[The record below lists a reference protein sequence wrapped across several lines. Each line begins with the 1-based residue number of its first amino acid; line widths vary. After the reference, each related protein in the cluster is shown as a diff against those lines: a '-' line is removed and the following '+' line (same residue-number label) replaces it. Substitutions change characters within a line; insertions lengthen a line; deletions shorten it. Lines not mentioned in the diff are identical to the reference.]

1 MKKTKY
7 FFGAIAALM
16 MASCSSND
24 EPKPETPDVNG
35 TDNYV
40 TVNILA
46 SGAENGRAASD
57 FTDGDDAESK
67 VINALFMF
75 FDDTDKLVD
84 YSTPA
89 IEWKENSSNPE
100 NPAVTKVG
108 SVEINLKEGLIY
120 KKVVVALNPSAEG
133 IAQLYGDVRTMA
145 DLNKFY
151 KDYAS
156 LANAKNNAQRFV
168 MSTSSYYADAARNQL
183 VNATPIT
190 NENIYKASEKVD
202 GNPPATAKTV
212 DMYVERTVAKIEL
225 TNSVNTDNFELN
237 ANDEN
242 DKTKLILTGTDG
254 RPKTPIVIKP
264 VLLAMAVNV
273 DCKNAYLVKKID
285 NLDNFGYGNGEGGW
299 KNFEWNDPEN
309 HRSYWANTIIE
320 GATKKQQNYLTWA
333 QLTADKYKIQD
344 NRPVVQYI
352 NPNTYDYAIRD
363 DAGTQSTKVMIMA
376 RLCEDGDPDKPLDLI
391 KCGDVYYTKDDFL
404 TLAADKV
411 NAAIKNI
418 KDSPRFTAADM
429 KLKQS
434 GDVNPQTGAHDM
446 AYAVK
451 VMLKQDVTDK
461 TVASAIE
468 SCLKSN
474 FNDFAPRFWNK
485 GKTYYFTSIRHQ
497 GFTGLSGTGEEYLYG
512 VVRNHHYKI
521 NISSI
526 SGLGT
531 PVSTDP
537 DDPDN
542 PDEPIDPDRPK
553 GDPTYMKAN
562 IKILKWRIVSQSL
575 KLE

>member
-1 MKKTKY
+1 MKKSKI
-7 FFGAIAALM
+7 FVGALAILL

-46 SGAENGRAASD
+46 SGTENGRAASD
-57 FTDGDDAESK
+57 FTDGDNTESK
-67 VINALFMF
+67 VNNALFMF
-75 FDDTDKLVD
+75 FDSTGKLID

-89 IEWKENSSNPE
+89 IEWKDNSSNPE

-108 SVEINLKEGLIY
+108 SVEINLKEGLSY
-120 KKVVVALNPSAEG
+120 NKVVVALNPSAEG
-133 IAQLYGDVRTMA
+133 IAQLYSDVKNMS

-151 KDYAS
+151 KNYAS
-156 LANAKNNAQRFV
+156 LANATGNAQRFV
-168 MSTSSYYADAARNQL
+168 MSTSAYYADAARTQL
-183 VNATPIT
+183 VNSTPISAD
-190 NENIYKASEKVD
+190 NIYKASEKVN
-202 GNPPATAKTV
+202 GEAPATAKPV
-212 DMYVERTVAKIEL
+212 DIYVERTVAKVEL
-225 TNSVNTDNFELN
+225 TQSIDMDNFELN
-237 ANDEN
+237 ANDDT

-254 RPKTPIVIKP
+254 QPKAPITIKP
-264 VLLAMAVNV
+264 VLLAMAVSV
-273 DCKNAYLVKKID
+273 DCKNAYLVKNID
-285 NLDNFGYGNGEGGW
+285 NLAGVGYGNGEDGW

-333 QLTADKYKIQD
+333 QLTADKYKIQA
-344 NRPVVQYI
+344 NRPVVQYV
-352 NPNTYDYAIRD
+352 NPNTYDYALRD
-363 DAGTQSTKVMIMA
+363 DAGSQSTKVMIMA
-376 RLCEDGDPDKPLDLI
+376 RLCENGDPEKPLDLI
-391 KCGDVYYTKDDFL
+391 KCGDVYYTKADFL
-404 TLAADKV
+404 TLAANKV
-411 NAAIKNI
+411 NEAIKDLENSTPI
-418 KDSPRFTAADM
+418 TADDL
-429 KLKQS
+429 KLVQS
-434 GDVNPQTGAHDM
+434 GTVDTQTGAHSM

-451 VMLKQDVTDK
+451 VTLKQPAADA
-461 TVASAIE
+461 TVATAIE
-468 SCLKSN
+468 SSLKSN

-485 GKTYYFTSIRHQ
+485 GKAYYFTSIRHQ
-497 GFTGLSGTGEEYLYG
+497 GFKGLSGTGEEYLYG
-512 VVRNHHYKI
+512 VVRNHYYKV
-521 NISSI
+521 NISTI

-575 KLE
+575 NLE